1 VNPGS
6 DSPSIRRRL
15 LALLLIPT
23 AAIAA
28 LATYSAYRTTLVP
41 FEAAYDQ
48 DLLDAAL
55 AVAGNIEAGRGAR
68 PAISLTPDAVKVL
81 RSDSQDTIYYRVSG
95 GDGRFIAGDAGL
107 PVPHQRIRNPTF
119 SDSFYL
125 GEPIREANYRVI
137 GPSGP
142 VIVTVAETLHKR
154 ALARRQVLRSSLAV
168 DAAQFVTAL
177 IVIWFGV
184 GFAIRPLR
192 RVEQQLAMRGARDV
206 APVTTDGVPVEIRSL
221 IEALNRLLRALQEA
235 EQAERSFL
243 ENAAHQLRTPLAGM
257 LAHLE
262 LLAADSPAAAGER
275 VRGILEGGRRLARTT
290 HQLLALARSDS
301 AARTLAN
308 LECVY
313 LPGVVEAAIAPRLG
327 AADRAQVEIGAQIDA
342 AETRAVRWLLE
353 EALGNLADN
362 AIAATPPGGSV
373 TIRCGTS
380 VNGPF
385 IEVSD
390 TGVGIPAAEREQV
403 FERFYRASN
412 ARQAGSGLGLA
423 IVSEVARMHG
433 AGIEIAVGTEGVGTT
448 VRMTFLPISP
458 GIAPASRY

>member
-1 VNPGS
+1 VSRAS

-28 LATYSAYRTTLVP
+28 LATYSAYRTTLAP

-48 DLLDAAL
+48 DLLDAAF

-81 RSDSQDTIYYRVSG
+81 RSDSQDSIYYRVSG
-95 GDGRFIAGDAGL
+95 SDGRFIAGDAGL
-107 PVPHQRIRNPTF
+107 PVPHQSIRNPTF
-119 SDSFYL
+119 TDSVYQ
-125 GEPIREANYRVI
+125 GEAIREANYRVI
-137 GPSGP
+137 TPAGAA
-142 VIVTVAETLHKR
+142 IVTVAETLHKR
-154 ALARRQVLRSSLAV
+154 ALARRQVLQSSLAV
-168 DAAQFVTAL
+168 DAAQLVTAL

-192 RVEQQLAMRGARDV
+192 RVEQQLAMRGARDLD
-206 APVTTDGVPVEIRSL
+206 PVTTEGAPVEIRSL

-262 LLAADSPAAAGER
+262 LLAADSSSAER
-275 VRGILEGGRRLARTT
+275 HRVLDILEGGRRLARTT

-301 AARTLAN
+301 TLRTLAQPDS
-308 LECVY
+308 VY
-313 LPGVVEAAIAPRLG
+313 LPGVIEAVITSRLA
-327 AADRAQVEIGAQIDA
+327 AADRAQIEIGAQLEP
-342 AETRAVRWLLE
+342 AEVRAVRWLLE

-362 AIAATPPGGSV
+362 ALAATPPGGSV
-373 TIRCGTS
+373 TLRCGS
-380 VNGPF
+380 AENRPF
-385 IEVSD
+385 LEVCD
-390 TGVGIPAAEREQV
+390 TGVGIPAQEREQV
-403 FERFYRASN
+403 FERFFRATN
-412 ARQAGSGLGLA
+412 ARLAGSGLGLA
-423 IVSEVARMHG
+423 IVREVAAYHG
-433 AGIEIAVGTEGVGTT
+433 AQVTLAEGAEGIGTV
-448 VRMTFLPISP
+448 VRLSFP
-458 GIAPASRY
+458 G

>member
-1 VNPGS
+1 VSRASNF
-6 DSPSIRRRL
+6 SIRRRL

-28 LATYSAYRTTLVP
+28 LATYSAYRTTLVS

-55 AVAGNIEAGRGAR
+55 AIAGNIEAGRGAR
-68 PAISLTPDAVKVL
+68 PALSLTTDAVKVL

-95 GDGRFIAGDAGL
+95 GDGHFIAGDAAL
-107 PVPHQRIRNPTF
+107 PVPHQRIPNPTF
-119 SDSFYL
+119 SDSEYL
-125 GEPIREANYRVI
+125 GEPIRAANYRVI
-137 GPSGP
+137 TPAGS

-154 ALARRQVLRSSLAV
+154 VLARQQVLRSSLAV

-184 GFAIRPLR
+184 GFAIQPLR
-192 RVEQQLAMRGARDV
+192 RVERQLAMRGARDLE
-206 APVTTDGVPVEIRSL
+206 PVTTDGVPVEIRSL

-262 LLAADSPAAAGER
+262 LAAGDGPRALELNAQAMLEGARRLSRTTNQLLSLARADAAHRGAAA
-275 VRGILEGGRRLARTT
+275 LE
-290 HQLLALARSDS
+290 S
-301 AARTLAN
+301 
-308 LECVY
+308 VY
-313 LPGVVEAAIAPRLG
+313 LPGVIEAVVTSRL
-327 AADRAQVEIGAQIDA
+327 ASADRVQVEIGAQIEP
-342 AETRAVRWLLE
+342 AETPGVRWLLE

-373 TIRCGTS
+373 TLRCGTS
-380 VNGPF
+380 DTHPF

-390 TGVGIPAAEREQV
+390 TGLGIPPAEREQV

-412 ARQAGSGLGLA
+412 ARKTGSGLGLA

-433 AGIEIAVGTEGVGTT
+433 ASIEIMEREDEAGTV
-448 VRMTFLPISP
+448 VRMAFTPISRGTPP
-458 GIAPASRY
+458 GHRY

>member
-1 VNPGS
+1 VNRAS
-6 DSPSIRRRL
+6 NFSIRRRL

-55 AVAGNIEAGRGAR
+55 AVAGNIEAGRSAR
-68 PAISLTPDAVKVL
+68 PAISLTPDAIKVL

-95 GDGRFIAGDAGL
+95 GDGHFIAGDAGL

-119 SDSFYL
+119 SDSAYL
-125 GEPIREANYRVI
+125 GERIRAANYRLI
-137 GPSGP
+137 TPSGP
-142 VIVTVAETLHKR
+142 AIVTVAETLHKR

-177 IVIWFGV
+177 LVIWFGV

-192 RVEQQLAMRGARDV
+192 RVEQQLALRGARDLS
-206 APVTTDGVPVEIRSL
+206 PVTTEDVPQEIRSL
-221 IEALNRLLRALQEA
+221 IDALNQLLRALQDA

-262 LLAADSPAAAGER
+262 LLAADSATAAGER
-275 VRGILEGGRRLARTT
+275 VRDILEGGHRLARTT
-290 HQLLALARSDS
+290 HQLLALARSDT
-301 AARTLAN
+301 AARTRAN

-313 LPGVVEAAIAPRLG
+313 LPSVVEAAVAPRLA
-327 AADRAQVEIGAQIDA
+327 AADRAQVEIGAQIEPA
-342 AETRAVRWLLE
+342 ATRGVRWLLE

-362 AIAATPPGGSV
+362 AIAATPPGGSI
-373 TIRCGTS
+373 TIRCGS
-380 VNGPF
+380 SDEGAF
-385 IEVSD
+385 FEVID
-390 TGVGIPAAEREQV
+390 TGVGIPAAERDQV

-412 ARQAGSGLGLA
+412 ARLAGSGLGLA
-423 IVSEVARMHG
+423 IVSEVAHMHRAGLRISDG
-433 AGIEIAVGTEGVGTT
+433 AAGVGTV
-448 VRMTFLPISP
+448 VRMTF
-458 GIAPASRY
+458 PAAGC

>member
-1 VNPGS
+1 VSRVN
-6 DSPSIRRRL
+6 DFSIRRRL

-28 LATYSAYRTTLVP
+28 LATYSAYRTTLSP

-55 AVAGNIEAGRGAR
+55 AVASNIEAGRGAR

-95 GDGRFIAGDAGL
+95 GDGRFLAGDAGL

-119 SDSFYL
+119 TDSAYQ

-137 GPSGP
+137 TPAGAA
-142 VIVTVAETLHKR
+142 IVTVAETLHKR
-154 ALARRQVLRSSLAV
+154 ALARRQVLQSSLAV
-168 DAAQFVTAL
+168 DAAQLVTAL

-184 GFAIRPLR
+184 GFAFRPLR
-192 RVEQQLAMRGARDV
+192 RVERQLAMRGARDLD
-206 APVTTDGVPVEIRSL
+206 PVTTDGVPDEIRSL
-221 IEALNRLLRALQEA
+221 IVALNRLLRALQEA

-262 LLAADSPAAAGER
+262 LLAADSAPAEGER
-275 VRGILEGGRRLARTT
+275 VRDILEGGRRLARTT
-290 HQLLALARSDS
+290 HQLLALARSDT
-301 AARTLAN
+301 AARTLVN
-308 LECVY
+308 LEAVY
-313 LPGVVEAAIAPRLG
+313 LPGVVEAAIAPRIG
-327 AADRAQVEIGAQIDA
+327 AADRAQVEIGAQIEP
-342 AETRAVRWLLE
+342 AETRGVRWLLE

-373 TIRCGTS
+373 TIRCG
-380 VNGPF
+380 VAEDRPF
-385 IEVSD
+385 IEVID
-390 TGVGIPAAEREQV
+390 TGVGIPPAELDQV

-412 ARQAGSGLGLA
+412 ARKAGSGLGLA
-423 IVSEVARMHG
+423 IVGEVARMHRAEIDITAG
-433 AGIEIAVGTEGVGTT
+433 AEGIGTV
-448 VRMTFLPISP
+448 VRMTFQRSIQL
-458 GIAPASRY
+458 